1 MNIIKRE
8 IRCFVLGHKPIIN
21 IGENSITF
29 HCRRCRKKLNKH
41 KLKIN
46 MEKTGTE
53 TGLTVK
59 SEMMSKL
66 DMISQKLSQIKL
78 VAETV
83 YKTNGK
89 VTFGKVGNVEL
100 NIFHSND
107 LSLLISVFGY
117 MTTEYNEYE
126 NAAKELNIINYPIYA
141 LNGFSYSAWKHD
153 ILIRVAQLT
162 SKAQIEKLQ
171 KAKSVLEGYMS
182 QDDRLAIALKEI
194 DDMGL

>member
-1 MNIIKRE
+1 
-8 IRCFVLGHKPIIN
+8 
-21 IGENSITF
+21 
-29 HCRRCRKKLNKH
+29 
-41 KLKIN
+41 